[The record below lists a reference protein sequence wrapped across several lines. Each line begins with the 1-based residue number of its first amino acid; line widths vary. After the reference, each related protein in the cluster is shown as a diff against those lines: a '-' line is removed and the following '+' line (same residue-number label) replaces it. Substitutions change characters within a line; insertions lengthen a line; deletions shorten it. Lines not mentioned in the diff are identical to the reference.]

1 MSAFRG
7 SASTDTGRFEN
18 KTIKMMNKIT
28 FPPELVNTR
37 INMENIELE
46 PFKKWIAMKIETI
59 LGIDDDILTNLIFNL
74 LEKEQFPNVRYIY
87 VQLVPFLERHVRKF
101 MLELWALLDS
111 AQNSG
116 TGIPQEMLDS
126 LRQELDQKKK
136 EQAKIG
142 HALEKRYGDENGT
155 KREKNKKEEGH
166 EVRGRDRGRR
176 SRERDRRGRDRDRR
190 HRSRERGDRG
200 RDRRERDRRDRSR
213 DRDRDRGK
221 ESSRYEERSRRSK
234 RQPRSPSPPR
244 AMQKEKQRKSPPQI
258 PSPSPP
264 ACLKKAQNETSRRSA
279 SSDSSSSDS
288 SSSGSD
294 S

>member
-126 LRQELDQKKK
+126 LRQELDDKKK

-142 HALEKRYGDENGT
+142 QALEKRYGDDSGT
-155 KREKNKKEEGH
+155 KTQKNKKEEGH
-166 EVRGRDRGRR
+166 DIRGRDRDRR
-176 SRERDRRGRDRDRR
+176 SRERDRRGRDRERR
-190 HRSRERGDRG
+190 HRSRERRDRG
-200 RDRRERDRRDRSR
+200 RDRRDRDRRERSR
-213 DRDRDRGK
+213 DRDRGRDR
-221 ESSRYEERSRRSK
+221 SRYEERSRRSK

-244 AMQKEKQRKSPPQI
+244 AMQKEKRRKSPPQP

-264 ACLKKAQNETSRRSA
+264 ACLRKAAQNETSRRSA

>member
-166 EVRGRDRGRR
+166 EVRGRGRR

-213 DRDRDRGK
+213 DRDRDRGR

-244 AMQKEKQRKSPPQI
+244 AMQKEKQRKSPPQA